1 MSSSF
6 SLMDMGLDRP
16 LRLAARVLLSRRP
29 FAAAFEPEPTE
40 RFTESFAN
48 GSALAG
54 PSPIL
59 RLHEKKRD
67 TLMSIS
73 FLLAE
78 DMGLEPTGLLH
89 LT

>member
-1 MSSSF
+1 MFKWTARF
-6 SLMDMGLDRP
+6 SLLDMGLDRP

-40 RFTESFAN
+40 RFTGSFAD

-54 PSPIL
+54 PSPNL
-59 RLHEKKRD
+59 ATDKKKRD
-67 TLMSIS
+67 TQMSIS

-78 DMGLEPTGLLH
+78 DMGLEGNF
-89 LT
+89 